1 MYKKKLSLIKDYW
14 VRNPCEE
21 WFFGSGI
28 SCKDIDKIDL
38 KQFKY
43 NSFLRYSSEP
53 EVLKFGNFKELKG
66 LNVLEVGY
74 GLGSDAVLI
83 TKFAKQYSGID
94 ISEVSHDITLK
105 KVKDHGLKNFSLSVG
120 SSLT

>member
-43 NSFLRYSSEP
+43 NLTQA
-53 EVLKFGNFKELKG
+53 G
-66 LNVLEVGY
+66 LNNNHT
-74 GLGSDAVLI
+74 ANI
-83 TKFAKQYSGID
+83 A
-94 ISEVSHDITLK
+94 
-105 KVKDHGLKNFSLSVG
+105 
-120 SSLT
+120 